1 MSNDKM
7 RSEFEAWLG
16 EVNDTF
22 SYDEISG
29 NITIKTPY
37 HMNPV
42 GKIIGYGAGQGY
54 LKSCFKK
61 QHFLIH
67 RMAWFLFIGKWP
79 ENMIDHKNGI
89 RSDNRIENLREA
101 THFQNCQNAKTPST
115 NTTGIKGVSFNK
127 SKKTYFAY
135 ITINNRF
142 TSIGNYKTIEE
153 ATFARRKFAEKLYG
167 EFANHG

>member
-1 MSNDKM
+1 
-7 RSEFEAWLG
+7 
-16 EVNDTF
+16 
-22 SYDEISG
+22 
-29 NITIKTPY
+29 
-37 HMNPV
+37 
-42 GKIIGYGAGQGY
+42 
-54 LKSCFKK
+54 
-61 QHFLIH
+61 
-67 RMAWFLFIGKWP
+67 MAWFLFSGKWP

-101 THFQNCQNAKTPST
+101 THFQNCQNAKKPST

-135 ITINNRF
+135 ITIHNRF